1 MLKGVVFHYFPQNQK
16 GRWTTLVKKGRS
28 QQHRH
33 LCETKQDPEK
43 KTILSNDKHHA
54 VWVPQLQVTHD
65 QRSSHFR
72 LCVKKCDVCYVSIP
86 TGVRG
91 KIGNLHL
98 HKRPMEVAR
107 ISRILVGQ
115 SRNWTEIFIK
125 APKKIVSTMPCFL
138 FTDFRHPSLNVSQP
152 GKCEES
158 LCCVFCRPYRHQ
170 NAIQI
175 RLSLFSLVI

>member
-1 MLKGVVFHYFPQNQK
+1 MIFP
-16 GRWTTLVKKGRS
+16 
-28 QQHRH
+28 
-33 LCETKQDPEK
+33 
-43 KTILSNDKHHA
+43 HA
-54 VWVPQLQVTHD
+54 I
-65 QRSSHFR
+65 
-72 LCVKKCDVCYVSIP
+72 SISIYSD
-86 TGVRG
+86 GVRG
-91 KIGNLHL
+91 KIGNLQL
-98 HKRPMEVAR
+98 YKRPIEVAG

-152 GKCEES
+152 GKCEAS

-175 RLSLFSLVI
+175 RLSLFSLVIWQSLRTTEPEKKNTSTSSGLIKREVQNQKMISKKKEFKVPCHLISFIRKHVEVDPLPSGLFMNLTGVS